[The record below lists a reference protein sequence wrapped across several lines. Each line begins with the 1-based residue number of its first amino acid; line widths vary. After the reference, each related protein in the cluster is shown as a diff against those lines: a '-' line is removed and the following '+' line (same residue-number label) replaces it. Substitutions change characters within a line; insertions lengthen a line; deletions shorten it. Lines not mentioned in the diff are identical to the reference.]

1 MSMETAKSRACGII
15 DAMTLIPSSRY
26 QFRRNGVYFI
36 SGPMSGIGDWNR
48 AAFARC
54 AEKLEEISD
63 YIYNPAAEAP
73 IRREDEK
80 PHAYYML
87 ETINEISDYGKV
99 RTGIGKERRPSL
111 DALVLIHGWETSYGA
126 VMEAMV
132 AHECGIDLVEWED

>member
-1 MSMETAKSRACGII
+1 MSRETAKSMACGII

-36 SGPMSGIGDWNR
+36 SGPMSGIEDWNR
-48 AAFARC
+48 EAFARC
-54 AEKLEEISD
+54 AEKLKEISD
-63 YIYNPAAEAP
+63 YVYDPAAEAP

-80 PHAYYML
+80 PHTYYMM
-87 ETINEISDYGKV
+87 ETISEISNYGTV
-99 RTGIGKERRPSL
+99 GTGIRKKRRPSL
-111 DALVLIHGWETSYGA
+111 DALMLISGWETSYGA